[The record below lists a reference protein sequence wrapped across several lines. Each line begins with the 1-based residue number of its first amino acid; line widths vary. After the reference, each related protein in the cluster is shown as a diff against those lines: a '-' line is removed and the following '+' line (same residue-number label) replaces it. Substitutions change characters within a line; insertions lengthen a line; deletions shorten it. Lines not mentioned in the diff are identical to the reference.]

1 MKLNNKIQARFTILE
16 NEIKSFHS

>member
-1 MKLNNKIQARFTILE
+1 MKLNNKIQARFTIWE